1 MNVLMNPK
9 IIFIVFGVI
18 NILHGLGFLFGGG
31 EVFTGSIST
40 LNITEETNSVVS
52 FVMEITAGFNFI
64 LGITLL
70 FCRNLKFSEAKNVL
84 IGLGIGIIVMVA
96 LAIKHHIDWGDAGP
110 GIIGILIFV
119 ILAIWPLYAGIKGK
133 NTESD

>member
-1 MNVLMNPK
+1 MNVLMNQK

-70 FCRNLKFSEAKNVL
+70 FCRNFNFPEAKNVL
-84 IGLGIGIIVMVA
+84 IGLGIGIVVMVA
-96 LAIKHHIDWGDAGP
+96 LAIKHHIDLRDVGP
-110 GIIGILIFV
+110 GKIGIIIFV
-119 ILAIWPLYAGIKGK
+119 ILLI
-133 NTESD
+133 

>member
-1 MNVLMNPK
+1 MNVLINPK

-70 FCRNLKFSEAKNVL
+70 FCRNLKFPEAKNVL
-84 IGLGIGIIVMVA
+84 IGLGIGIIVMFA
-96 LAIKHHIDWGDAGP
+96 LAIKHHI
-110 GIIGILIFV
+110 
-119 ILAIWPLYAGIKGK
+119 
-133 NTESD
+133 E